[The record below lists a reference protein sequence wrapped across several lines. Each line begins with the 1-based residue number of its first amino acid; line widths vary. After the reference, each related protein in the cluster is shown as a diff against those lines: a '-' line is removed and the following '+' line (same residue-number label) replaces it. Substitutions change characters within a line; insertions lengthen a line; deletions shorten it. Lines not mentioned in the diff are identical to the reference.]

1 MTKETL
7 FKSIEFVAHAGD
19 ILDFKIECDA
29 LSDESIATIAKY
41 IASRT
46 SFGMVEGISKNGCRR
61 TGCRLADAL
70 EPYAKPDAPFN
81 ILIVDCVLTPWS
93 KQKQRICQKY
103 TKPIYWGGQSLHEQN
118 QPHGLTLCLGWCNNE
133 PDLYRNNYGNSP
145 IYRIH
150 MACS

>member
-81 ILIVDCVLTPWS
+81 ILIVDCVLTTGNSMEQAKATYLPEV
-93 KQKQRICQKY
+93 
-103 TKPIYWGGQSLHEQN
+103 HEADI
-118 QPHGLTLCLGWCNNE
+118 LGWAIFARTE
-133 PDLYRNNYGNSP
+133 PATWINAVFR
-145 IYRIH
+145 
-150 MACS
+150 MV